1 VSSRNRDRTGYRVV
15 HSVVVGGELLTKLS
29 DNLKLVPSREAV
41 TKGEVQ
47 LGSTQISEIVPHASV
62 KLAEPLQRAAESI
75 FFHKLSFLK
84 ARLKSSLGEINIA
97 GERGTDVTRQRQ
109 GFC

>member
-41 TKGEVQ
+41 TKGEIH
-47 LGSTQISEIVPHASV
+47 LGLTQISEIVPHASV

-75 FFHKLSFLK
+75 FHKLSFLK